1 MSTRDYTPEE
11 IKNKLMDML
20 ISGDKPITIRRS
32 MVKAVRNYILLLE
45 RRQGDLI
52 AKCGDPCPMCRHYRE
67 YTCRTDTDCEKCQHV
82 DCCKCN
88 TCIEDQE
95 NPGFAWRDD
104 L

>member
-20 ISGDKPITIRRS
+20 ISGDKPITIRRN

-45 RRQGDLI
+45 RRQKELLNRFVDKCDL
-52 AKCGDPCPMCRHYRE
+52 
-67 YTCRTDTDCEKCQHV
+67 CQHNEEYPCNDDI
-82 DCCKCN
+82 DCDTCPQTGRQCRKCLGEEGAP
-88 TCIEDQE
+88 C
-95 NPGFAWRDD
+95 FAWRDD

>member
-11 IKNKLMDML
+11 IKKTLYDML
-20 ISGDKPITIRRS
+20 ACRGNAMAVNRTASTID
-32 MVKAVRNYILLLE
+32 YILLLE

-52 AKCGDPCPMCRHYRE
+52 AKCADPCPMCRHYRE

-82 DCCKCN
+82 DCCKCS